1 MSFFSVRSIMKLA
14 LLATLASSTGACTL
28 SASGRLRGPVIV
40 VDAPP
45 PPPPR
50 RAYIEVRPGYI
61 WVDGYHR
68 WNGNQYVWQDGHY
81 QRERAGHRYNPGRWE
96 RRGHGHV
103 WIEGSWRS
111 DNGRRDRGRS
121 KSRDHRNGH

>member
-1 MSFFSVRSIMKLA
+1 MDLEAQTADGK
-14 LLATLASSTGACTL
+14 TTKL
-28 SASGRLRGPVIV
+28 SAECLLVATGRGPVTNGLGAE
-40 VDAPP
+40 DAGL
-45 PPPPR
+45 R
-50 RAYIEVRPGYI
+50 MDRGYI